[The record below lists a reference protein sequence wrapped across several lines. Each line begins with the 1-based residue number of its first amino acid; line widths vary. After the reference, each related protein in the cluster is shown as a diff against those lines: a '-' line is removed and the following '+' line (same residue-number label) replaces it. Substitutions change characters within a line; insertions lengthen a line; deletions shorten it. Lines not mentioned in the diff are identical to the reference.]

1 MPMSSLQRR
10 VSNKARLG
18 GKPKIDKAAIREKLL
33 KRKGKI
39 EAATDITA
47 KNNLIAGGRV
57 IIGHGT
63 SGQKLDVNTKLEVNG
78 GIQFSALVTAPAS
91 PPKGTAVLWI
101 ATGALESGGSDGDV
115 MIKITNSSGSTKTA
129 TLAEFSAL

>member
-1 MPMSSLQRR
+1 MPMSALQRR
-10 VSNKARLG
+10 ISNKARLG
-18 GKPKIDKAAIREKLL
+18 GKPKIDKVSVKEKIL

-39 EAATDITA
+39 EAERDITA

-78 GIQFSALVTAPAS
+78 GIQFSAITTAPAS

-101 ATGALESGGSDGDV
+101 ATGALESGGADGDV